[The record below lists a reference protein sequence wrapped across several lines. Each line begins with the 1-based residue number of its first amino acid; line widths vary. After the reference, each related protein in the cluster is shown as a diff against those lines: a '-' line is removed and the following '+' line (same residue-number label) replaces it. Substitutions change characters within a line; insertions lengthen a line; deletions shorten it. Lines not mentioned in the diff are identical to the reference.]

1 VLQAL
6 ASQYTLHINARGVT
20 LVAQTV
26 KDHLRGA
33 LALMFKPLVRL
44 LISQGLTHAEF
55 SEVAKEV
62 YVEVALRHFE
72 PSPRI
77 NKSRVAVLTGL
88 TRKEVK
94 NVIDRAIESSA
105 LEKNKSR
112 PSRVLSGWYG
122 DPRFTGPYGIPLEL
136 PYESPKQ
143 EQASF
148 TELVRTY
155 SGDMAPRQMLNEL
168 LRSGSVIEVDGLYKA
183 ASRLY
188 EPTALSPEL
197 IQRLGDIGYRFFSTA
212 ALNITK
218 EGQGTGYFERSVFAN
233 EGCTPSVIERFDEY
247 IKSRGQGFLEELD
260 IWFSANEHLNERSD
274 QRHGTGLFMV
284 HYVEDQNEKTS
295 LRMLLQKKDV
305 T

>member
-1 VLQAL
+1 M
-6 ASQYTLHINARGVT
+6 
-20 LVAQTV
+20 AQTV
-26 KDHLRGA
+26 KDHLRRA

-72 PSPRI
+72 PSARV

-105 LEKNKSR
+105 LEKTKSR
-112 PSRVLSGWYG
+112 PSRVLSGWYE
-122 DPRFTGPYGIPLEL
+122 DPKFTGPYGIPLEL
-136 PYESPKQ
+136 PYESQ
-143 EQASF
+143 DEGQTSF
-148 TELVRTY
+148 SDLVRTY

-168 LRSGSVIEVDGLYKA
+168 LRSGSVIEIEGLFKA
-183 ASRLY
+183 VSRLY

-218 EGQGTGYFERSVFAN
+218 EGQGTGYFERAVFAN
-233 EGCTPSVIERFDEY
+233 EGCTANVIKEFDEH
-247 IKSRGQGFLEELD
+247 IKIKGQRFLEELD
-260 IWFSANEHLNERSD
+260 IWFSANEHANDPADER
-274 QRHGTGLFMV
+274 QGTGLFMV
-284 HYVEDQNEKTS
+284 HYVEDQGEKKS
-295 LRMLLQKKDV
+295 LRLLLQDRDV
-305 T
+305 G

>member
-1 VLQAL
+1 MA
-6 ASQYTLHINARGVT
+6 H
-20 LVAQTV
+20 TV
-26 KDHLRGA
+26 KDHLRSA
-33 LALMFKPLVRL
+33 LALMFKPLIRL
-44 LISQGLTHAEF
+44 LVSQGLTHAEF

-72 PSPRI
+72 PSERV

-105 LEKNKSR
+105 LEKTKSR
-112 PSRVLSGWYG
+112 PSRVLSGWYE
-122 DPRFTGPYGIPLEL
+122 DPKFTGPYGIPLEL
-136 PYESPKQ
+136 PYESQ
-143 EQASF
+143 NEGQASF

-168 LRSGSVIEVDGLYKA
+168 LRSGSVIEVESLYKA
-183 ASRLY
+183 VSRLY

-218 EGQGTGYFERSVFAN
+218 EGQGTGYFERSVYAN
-233 EGCTPSVIERFDEY
+233 EGCTPNVIELFDAH
-247 IKSRGQGFLEELD
+247 IKKKGQAFLEELD
-260 IWFSANEHLNERSD
+260 IWFSANEHLNDESE
-274 QRHGTGLFMV
+274 QRNGTGLFMV
-284 HYVEDQNEKTS
+284 HYVEEQVEKTS
-295 LRMLLQKKDV
+295 LRMLLQDRDIG
-305 T
+305 

>member
-1 VLQAL
+1 
-6 ASQYTLHINARGVT
+6 
-20 LVAQTV
+20 VAQTV
-26 KDHLRGA
+26 KDHLRSA
-33 LALMFKPLVRL
+33 LALMMKPLVRL

-62 YVEVALRHFE
+62 YVEIALRHFE
-72 PSPRI
+72 PSTRI

-94 NVIDRAIESSA
+94 NVVDRAIESNA
-105 LEKNKSR
+105 FEKNKSR
-112 PSRVLSGWYG
+112 PSRVLSGWYE

-136 PYESPKQ
+136 PYESQKE

-168 LRSGSVIEVDGLYKA
+168 LRSGSVIEVEGLYKA

-218 EGQGTGYFERSVFAN
+218 EGQGTGYFERAVFAN
-233 EGCTPSVIERFDEY
+233 EGCTQSVIEKFDEH
-247 IKSRGQGFLEELD
+247 IKSKGQGFLEELD
-260 IWFSANEHLNERSD
+260 IWFSANEHLNDRSAE
-274 QRHGTGLFMV
+274 RHGTGLFMV
-284 HYVEDQNEKTS
+284 HYVEDQDEKTS
-295 LRMLLQKKDV
+295 LRMLLQEKDV

>member
-1 VLQAL
+1 M
-6 ASQYTLHINARGVT
+6 
-20 LVAQTV
+20 AQTV

-44 LISQGLTHAEF
+44 LVSQGLTHAEF

-72 PSPRI
+72 PSERV

-94 NVIDRAIESSA
+94 NVIDRAIQSSA
-105 LEKNKSR
+105 LEKTKSR
-112 PSRVLSGWYG
+112 PSRVLSGWYE
-122 DPRFTGPYGIPLEL
+122 DPKFTGPYGIPLEL
-136 PYESPKQ
+136 PYESQ
-143 EQASF
+143 IEGQASF

-168 LRSGSVIEVDGLYKA
+168 LRSGSVSEVEDLYKA
-183 ASRLY
+183 VSRLY

-218 EGQGTGYFERSVFAN
+218 EGQGTGYFERAVFAN
-233 EGCTPSVIERFDEY
+233 EGCTPSVIEKFDEH
-247 IKSRGQGFLEELD
+247 IKTKGQGFLEELD
-260 IWFSANEHLNERSD
+260 IWFSANEHLNDPSEK
-274 QRHGTGLFMV
+274 RHGTGLFMV
-284 HYVEDQNEKTS
+284 HYVEDQSEKKS
-295 LRMLLQKKDV
+295 LRLLLQDRDV
-305 T
+305 S

>member
-1 VLQAL
+1 MA
-6 ASQYTLHINARGVT
+6 H
-20 LVAQTV
+20 TV

-72 PSPRI
+72 PSARI

-94 NVIDRAIESSA
+94 NVIDRAVESSA
-105 LEKNKSR
+105 LEKTKSR
-112 PSRVLSGWYG
+112 PSRVVSGWYE
-122 DPRFTGPYGIPLEL
+122 DPKYTGPYGIPLEL
-136 PYESPKQ
+136 PYESQ
-143 EQASF
+143 IEGQASF

-155 SGDMAPRQMLNEL
+155 SGDMASKQMLNEL
-168 LRSGSVIEVDGLYKA
+168 IRSGSVVKVDDLYKA
-183 ASRLY
+183 VSRLY

-197 IQRLGDIGYRFFSTA
+197 IQRLGEIGYSFFSTA

-218 EGQGTGYFERSVFAN
+218 EGQGTGYFERAVFAN
-233 EGCTPSVIERFDEY
+233 EGCTRDVIEKFDEY
-247 IKSRGQGFLEELD
+247 IKVKGQSFLEELD
-260 IWFSANEHLNERSD
+260 IWFSANEHKNADHDE
-274 QRHGTGLFMV
+274 RHGTGLFMV
-284 HYVEDQNEKTS
+284 HYVEDQNEKGT
-295 LRMLLQKKDV
+295 LRVLLQNKELG
-305 T
+305 

>member
-94 NVIDRAIESSA
+94 NVVDRAIESSA

-112 PSRVLSGWYG
+112 PSRVLSGWYE

-233 EGCTPSVIERFDEY
+233 EGCTPSVIEKFDEH
-247 IKSRGQGFLEELD
+247 IKSKGQGFLEELD

>member
-1 VLQAL
+1 M
-6 ASQYTLHINARGVT
+6 
-20 LVAQTV
+20 AQTV

-44 LISQGLTHAEF
+44 LVSQGLTHAEF

-72 PSPRI
+72 PSERV

-94 NVIDRAIESSA
+94 NVIDRAIESSV
-105 LEKNKSR
+105 LEKTKSR
-112 PSRVLSGWYG
+112 PSRVLSGWYE
-122 DPRFTGPYGIPLEL
+122 DPKFTGPYGIPLEL
-136 PYESPKQ
+136 SYENQ
-143 EQASF
+143 NEGLASF
-148 TELVRTY
+148 IELVKTY

-168 LRSGSVIEVDGLYKA
+168 LRSGSVVEVDGLYRA
-183 ASRLY
+183 VSRLY

-218 EGQGTGYFERSVFAN
+218 EGQGTGYFERAVYAN
-233 EGCTPSVIERFDEY
+233 EGCTPNVIEKFDEH
-247 IKSRGQGFLEELD
+247 IKAKGQVFLEELD
-260 IWFSANEHLNERSD
+260 IWFSANEHQNDPKE
-274 QRHGTGLFMV
+274 QRQGTGLFMV
-284 HYVEDQNEKTS
+284 HYVEDKSEKTS
-295 LRMLLQKKDV
+295 LRHLLQDRDV
-305 T
+305 S

>member
-1 VLQAL
+1 MLQAL
-6 ASQYTLHINARGVT
+6 ASQYTLHIIARGVT

-94 NVIDRAIESSA
+94 NVVDRAIESSP

-112 PSRVLSGWYG
+112 PSRVLSGWYE

-136 PYESPKQ
+136 PYECPKQ

-233 EGCTPSVIERFDEY
+233 EGCTPSVIEKFDEH
-247 IKSRGQGFLEELD
+247 IKSKGQGFLEELD

>member
-1 VLQAL
+1 
-6 ASQYTLHINARGVT
+6 
-20 LVAQTV
+20 VAHTV

-44 LISQGLTHAEF
+44 LVSQGLTHAEF

-62 YVEVALRHFE
+62 YVEVAIRHFE
-72 PSPRI
+72 PSERV

-105 LEKNKSR
+105 LEKTKSR
-112 PSRVLSGWYG
+112 PSRVLSGWYE
-122 DPRFTGPYGIPLEL
+122 DPKFTGPYGIPLEL
-136 PYESPKQ
+136 HYESQ
-143 EQASF
+143 SEGQASF

-168 LRSGSVIEVDGLYKA
+168 LRSGSVIEVDGLIKA
-183 ASRLY
+183 VSRLY

-218 EGQGTGYFERSVFAN
+218 EGQGTGYFERAVFAN
-233 EGCTPSVIERFDEY
+233 EGCTQNVIEKFDEH
-247 IKSRGQGFLEELD
+247 IKTKGQGFLEELD
-260 IWFSANEHLNERSD
+260 IWFSANEHLNEQSG
-274 QRHGTGLFMV
+274 QRQGTGLFMV
-284 HYVEDQNEKTS
+284 HYVEDQSEKKS
-295 LRMLLQKKDV
+295 LRLLLQERDV
-305 T
+305 S

>member
-1 VLQAL
+1 M
-6 ASQYTLHINARGVT
+6 
-20 LVAQTV
+20 AQTV

-33 LALMFKPLVRL
+33 LALMFKPLIRL
-44 LISQGLTHAEF
+44 LVSQGLTHAEF

-72 PSPRI
+72 PSERV

-94 NVIDRAIESSA
+94 NVIDRAIQSSA
-105 LEKNKSR
+105 LEKTKSR
-112 PSRVLSGWYG
+112 PSRVLSGWYE
-122 DPRFTGPYGIPLEL
+122 DPKFTGPYGIPLEL
-136 PYESPKQ
+136 PYESQ
-143 EQASF
+143 IEGQASF

-168 LRSGSVIEVDGLYKA
+168 LRSGSVSEVEDLYKA
-183 ASRLY
+183 VSRLY

-218 EGQGTGYFERSVFAN
+218 EGQGTGYFERAVFAN
-233 EGCTPSVIERFDEY
+233 EGCTPSVIEKFDEH
-247 IKSRGQGFLEELD
+247 IKTKGQGFLEELD
-260 IWFSANEHLNERSD
+260 IWFSANEHLNDASEK
-274 QRHGTGLFMV
+274 RHGTGLFMV
-284 HYVEDQNEKTS
+284 HYVEDQSEKKS
-295 LRMLLQKKDV
+295 LRLLLQDRDV
-305 T
+305 S

>member
-1 VLQAL
+1 M
-6 ASQYTLHINARGVT
+6 
-20 LVAQTV
+20 AQTV

-72 PSPRI
+72 PSERI

-94 NVIDRAIESSA
+94 NVIDRVIESNA
-105 LEKNKSR
+105 LEKTKSR
-112 PSRVLSGWYG
+112 PSRVLSGWYE
-122 DPRFTGPYGIPLEL
+122 DPKFTGPYGIPLEL
-136 PYESPKQ
+136 PYESQ
-143 EQASF
+143 SDGQASF
-148 TELVRTY
+148 LELVKTY

-168 LRSGSVIEVDGLYKA
+168 LRSGSVIEVENLYKA
-183 ASRLY
+183 VSRLY

-218 EGQGTGYFERSVFAN
+218 EGQGTGYFERSVYAN
-233 EGCTPSVIERFDEY
+233 NGCTPKVIEKFDQH
-247 IKSRGQGFLEELD
+247 IKSKGQRFLEELD
-260 IWFSANEHLNERSD
+260 IWFSASEHENDPAEERL
-274 QRHGTGLFMV
+274 GTGLFMV
-284 HYVEDQNEKTS
+284 HYVEDQSEKKS
-295 LRMLLQKKDV
+295 LRLLLQEKDIS
-305 T
+305 

>member
-1 VLQAL
+1 M
-6 ASQYTLHINARGVT
+6 
-20 LVAQTV
+20 AQTV

-44 LISQGLTHAEF
+44 LVSQGLTHAEF

-72 PSPRI
+72 PSERV

-105 LEKNKSR
+105 LEKTKSR
-112 PSRVLSGWYG
+112 PSRVLSGWYE
-122 DPRFTGPYGIPLEL
+122 DPKFTGPYGIPLEL
-136 PYESPKQ
+136 PYEGSN
-143 EQASF
+143 EGQASF

-168 LRSGSVIEVDGLYKA
+168 LRSGSVIEVEGLFKA
-183 ASRLY
+183 VSRLY

-218 EGQGTGYFERSVFAN
+218 EGQGTGYFERAVFAN
-233 EGCTPSVIERFDEY
+233 EGCTQNVIEKFDEH
-247 IKSRGQGFLEELD
+247 IKTKGQGFLEELD
-260 IWFSANEHLNERSD
+260 IWFSANEHLNKQSE
-274 QRHGTGLFMV
+274 QRQGTGLFMV
-284 HYVEDQNEKTS
+284 HYVEDQSEKKS
-295 LRMLLQKKDV
+295 LRLLLQERDV
-305 T
+305 S

>member
-1 VLQAL
+1 
-6 ASQYTLHINARGVT
+6 
-20 LVAQTV
+20 VAQTV

-33 LALMFKPLVRL
+33 LALMFKPLIRL
-44 LISQGLTHAEF
+44 LVSQGLTHAEF

-72 PSPRI
+72 PSERV

-94 NVIDRAIESSA
+94 NVIDRAIQSSA
-105 LEKNKSR
+105 LEKTKSR
-112 PSRVLSGWYG
+112 PSRVLSGWYE
-122 DPRFTGPYGIPLEL
+122 DPKFTGPYGIPLEL
-136 PYESPKQ
+136 PYESQ
-143 EQASF
+143 IEGQASF

-168 LRSGSVIEVDGLYKA
+168 LRSGSVSEVEDLYKA
-183 ASRLY
+183 VSRLY

-218 EGQGTGYFERSVFAN
+218 EGQGTGYFERAVFAN
-233 EGCTPSVIERFDEY
+233 EGCTPSVIEKFDEH
-247 IKSRGQGFLEELD
+247 IKTKGQGFLEELD
-260 IWFSANEHLNERSD
+260 IWFSANEHLNDPSEK
-274 QRHGTGLFMV
+274 RHGTGLFMV
-284 HYVEDQNEKTS
+284 HYVEDQSEKKS
-295 LRMLLQKKDV
+295 LRQLLQDRDV
-305 T
+305 S

>member
-1 VLQAL
+1 MA
-6 ASQYTLHINARGVT
+6 H
-20 LVAQTV
+20 TV

-44 LISQGLTHAEF
+44 LVSQGLTHAEF

-72 PSPRI
+72 PSERI

-94 NVIDRAIESSA
+94 NVIDRSIQSSA
-105 LEKNKSR
+105 LEKTKSR
-112 PSRVLSGWYG
+112 PSRVLSGWYE
-122 DPRFTGPYGIPLEL
+122 DPKFTGPYGIPLEL
-136 PYESPKQ
+136 PYESQ
-143 EQASF
+143 IEGQASF
-148 TELVRTY
+148 TELVKTY

-168 LRSGSVIEVDGLYKA
+168 LRSGSVVEVENLYKA
-183 ASRLY
+183 VSRLY

-218 EGQGTGYFERSVFAN
+218 EGQGTGYFERAVFAN
-233 EGCTPSVIERFDEY
+233 EGCTSNVIEKFDEY
-247 IKSRGQGFLEELD
+247 IKVRGQEFLEELD
-260 IWFSANEHLNERSD
+260 IWFSANEHQNDPTKER
-274 QRHGTGLFMV
+274 QGTGLFMV
-284 HYVEDQNEKTS
+284 HYVEDQSEKKS
-295 LRMLLQKKDV
+295 LRKLLEERDIG
-305 T
+305 

>member
-1 VLQAL
+1 MA
-6 ASQYTLHINARGVT
+6 H
-20 LVAQTV
+20 TV
-26 KDHLRGA
+26 KDHLRSA

-44 LISQGLTHAEF
+44 LVSQGLTHAEF

-72 PSPRI
+72 PSERV

-94 NVIDRAIESSA
+94 NVIDRSIESSA
-105 LEKNKSR
+105 LEKTKSR
-112 PSRVLSGWYG
+112 PSRVLSGWYE
-122 DPRFTGPYGIPLEL
+122 DPKFTGPYGIPLEL
-136 PYESPKQ
+136 PYESQ
-143 EQASF
+143 IEGQASF

-168 LRSGSVIEVDGLYKA
+168 LRSGSVIEVENLFKA
-183 ASRLY
+183 VSRLY

-218 EGQGTGYFERSVFAN
+218 EGQGTGYFERAVYAN
-233 EGCTPSVIERFDEY
+233 EGCTPKVIKLFDEH
-247 IKSRGQGFLEELD
+247 IKKKGQAFLEELD
-260 IWFSANEHLNERSD
+260 IWFSANEHLNDASEKRN
-274 QRHGTGLFMV
+274 GTGLFMV
-284 HYVEDQNEKTS
+284 HYVEEQSEKST
-295 LRMLLQKKDV
+295 LRMLLQDRDIG
-305 T
+305 

>member
-1 VLQAL
+1 MAD
-6 ASQYTLHINARGVT
+6 
-20 LVAQTV
+20 TV

-33 LALMFKPLVRL
+33 LALMFKPLIRL
-44 LISQGLTHAEF
+44 LVSQGLTHAEF

-62 YVEVALRHFE
+62 YVEVALRHFDATE
-72 PSPRI
+72 KI

-105 LEKNKSR
+105 LEKTKSR

-122 DPRFTGPYGIPLEL
+122 DPKYTGPYGIPLEL
-136 PYESPKQ
+136 PYESRAAD
-143 EQASF
+143 EATF
-148 TELVRTY
+148 VELVRTY

-168 LRSGSVIEVDGLYKA
+168 LRSGSVVEVDGRYRA
-183 ASRLY
+183 MRRLY

-218 EGQGTGYFERSVFAN
+218 EGQGTGYFERAVYAN
-233 EGCTPSVIERFDEY
+233 DGCTADVIERFDEY
-247 IKSRGQGFLEELD
+247 IKARGQEFLEELD
-260 IWFSANEHLNERSD
+260 IWFSANEKENDSSQERKA
-274 QRHGTGLFMV
+274 TGLFMV
-284 HYVEDQNEKTS
+284 HYVEDESEKKS
-295 LRMLLQKKDV
+295 LRQLLSERNMGLAD
-305 T
+305 

>member
-1 VLQAL
+1 
-6 ASQYTLHINARGVT
+6 
-20 LVAQTV
+20 VAHTV

-44 LISQGLTHAEF
+44 LVSQGLTHAEF

-62 YVEVALRHFE
+62 YVEVAIRHFE
-72 PSPRI
+72 PSERV

-105 LEKNKSR
+105 LEKTKSR
-112 PSRVLSGWYG
+112 PSRVLSGWYE
-122 DPRFTGPYGIPLEL
+122 DPKFTGPYGIPLEL
-136 PYESPKQ
+136 QYESQ
-143 EQASF
+143 SEGQASF

-168 LRSGSVIEVDGLYKA
+168 LRSGSVIEVDGLIKA
-183 ASRLY
+183 VSRLY

-218 EGQGTGYFERSVFAN
+218 EGQGTGYFERAVFAN
-233 EGCTPSVIERFDEY
+233 EGCTQNVIEKFDEH
-247 IKSRGQGFLEELD
+247 IKTKGQGFLEELD
-260 IWFSANEHLNERSD
+260 IWFSANEHLNEQSS
-274 QRHGTGLFMV
+274 QRQGTGLFMV
-284 HYVEDQNEKTS
+284 HYVEDQSEKKS
-295 LRMLLQKKDV
+295 LRLLLQERDV
-305 T
+305 S